1 MRASHRLTDVLR
13 LFSRGLAASL
23 GTFALATGG
32 PALAQEAAAPQ
43 ALRVELNR
51 LESSGENCRAYF
63 LIDNQKGQSWRS
75 LKLDLFALDT
85 DGIAAKRLA
94 VEVGPVPA
102 NKTLI
107 KLFDFTGLACPR
119 LGRVLLNDVMA
130 CEGSADTR
138 EACLSAIE
146 TASKVATVP
155 FAK

>member
-1 MRASHRLTDVLR
+1 MRASHRNAGVFR
-13 LFSRGLAASL
+13 LFSRGLGALSLLAAE
-23 GTFALATGG
+23 
-32 PALAQEAAAPQ
+32 PALAQEATVPKP
-43 ALRVELNR
+43 LRVELNR

-85 DGIAAKRLA
+85 DGVAAKRLA
-94 VEVGPVPA
+94 VEVGPVPEK
-102 NKTLI
+102 KTLI
-107 KLFDFTGLACPR
+107 KLFDFAGIACPR

-130 CEGSADTR
+130 CEGAADTR